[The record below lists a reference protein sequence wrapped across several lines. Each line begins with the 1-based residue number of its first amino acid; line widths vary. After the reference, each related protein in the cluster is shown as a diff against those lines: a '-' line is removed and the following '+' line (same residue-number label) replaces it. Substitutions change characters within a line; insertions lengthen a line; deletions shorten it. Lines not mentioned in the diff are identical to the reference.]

1 MKFLYKLVKVAF
13 VFMIVMTIFFVGLY
27 LYAVS
32 LPKINIDNVNNI
44 SIYDKE
50 NDIIFSGNGNKEWIS
65 LNNISN
71 YLIDA
76 TISTEDKRFYNHP
89 GFDILTPKLV

>member
-27 LYAVS
+27 LYSVS

-50 NDIIFSGNGNKEWIS
+50 
-65 LNNISN
+65 
-71 YLIDA
+71 
-76 TISTEDKRFYNHP
+76 KR
-89 GFDILTPKLV
+89 